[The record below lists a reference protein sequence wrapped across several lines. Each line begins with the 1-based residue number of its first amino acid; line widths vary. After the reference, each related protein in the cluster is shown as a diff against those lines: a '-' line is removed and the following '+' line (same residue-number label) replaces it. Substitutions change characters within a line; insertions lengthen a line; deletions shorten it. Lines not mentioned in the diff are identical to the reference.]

1 MEIFDIR
8 NEDGSVTGKT
18 KERELVHRD
27 GDIHG
32 TSHVWIIRKNKIGTF
47 DVLLQL
53 RSKDKDAFPDCYDI
67 SSAGHILAGQ
77 DYLESA
83 LRELEEELGIK
94 AKKKDLKYLG
104 MYYSALNTEFY
115 GKPFINNEI
124 SAVYIYDKFVDILK
138 LQLQTEEV
146 QSVRWMEYTEC
157 RNRIKAGTLKHAIIL
172 DEFLMLGEAVK
183 KKLEQENQLEKQNIA
198 AKKVELNNSNLNNSN
213 LNNIDIKNGKSNID
227 KSHNIEFDNNIL
239 YNNELKNN
247 SIENIGSKK
256 NYKKCSV
263 SEACGGCQFQG
274 VPYKEQLSNKQK
286 FVEQL
291 FKGYCQVKPI
301 VGMDNPLHYRN
312 KVHAVVGENKD
323 HEIISGTYKAGTH
336 FLVPVESCMLED
348 EKADAIVAT
357 LRRLFK
363 SFKYKPYNEDK
374 STGLI
379 RHILIKRGFKT
390 NQIMVVVVTA
400 SHMVPSKN
408 NFVDALRKA
417 HPDITTIVQNIN
429 DRTTSMVL
437 GEKENVWYGKGYIE
451 DILCD
456 RVFRISSKSF
466 YQINSVQTEHLY
478 NTAIQMAQLTGKETI
493 IDAYCGIGTIGIV
506 ASKYAKKVI
515 GIELNKDAVK
525 DAIANAKRNGISN
538 CYFHEADAGKFMLNL
553 AQDTNDNEVDVVV
566 MDPPRSGS
574 TEEFLNSVAKLNP
587 KKVIYISC
595 DPKTQIRDI
604 EFLKKK
610 GYKVVECRPFDMFP
624 FTEHVE
630 TIVALHRK
638 DT

>member
-1 MEIFDIR
+1 MENFDIR
-8 NEDGSVTGKT
+8 SSDGSITGKT

-32 TSHVWIIRKNKIGTF
+32 TSHVWIVRKNKLGTF

-67 SSAGHILAGQ
+67 SSAGHLPSGQ

-94 AKKKDLKYLG
+94 AKKKDLKYVG
-104 MYYSALNTEFY
+104 MHYSELSTEFY
-115 GKPFINNEI
+115 GKPFVNNEI

-138 LQLQTEEV
+138 LQLQAEEV

-157 RNRIKAGTLKHAIIL
+157 CNRIKAGTLNHCILL
-172 DEFLMLGEAVK
+172 DEFLMIGEAL
-183 KKLEQENQLEKQNIA
+183 KKLEQEYQLKKENIA
-198 AKKVELNNSNLNNSN
+198 AMKAEL
-213 LNNIDIKNGKSNID
+213 
-227 KSHNIEFDNNIL
+227 E
-239 YNNELKNN
+239 NN
-247 SIENIGSKK
+247 SIRNNNNFENNQIENIDTKSYETK
-256 NYKKCSV
+256 NKNRKCSV
-263 SEACGGCQFQG
+263 SDACGGCGYQG
-274 VPYKEQLSNKQK
+274 VPYNEQLRNKQK
-286 FVEQL
+286 LMDHL

-301 VGMDNPLHYRN
+301 VGMINPYNYRN

-323 HEIISGTYKAGTH
+323 HELITGTYKAGTH

-348 EKADAIVAT
+348 EKADAIVTT
-357 LRRLFK
+357 LRGLFK
-363 SFKYKPYNEDK
+363 SFKYKAYNEDE

-379 RHILIKRGFKT
+379 RHILIKKGYKT

-408 NFVDALRKA
+408 NFVEALRKI
-417 HPDITTIVQNIN
+417 HPEITTIIQNIN

-437 GEKENVWYGKGYIE
+437 GNKENVWYGKGYIE

-478 NTAIQMAQLTGKETI
+478 ETAIQLAKLTGKETV

-515 GIELNKDAVK
+515 GIELSKDAVK
-525 DAIANAKRNGISN
+525 DAISNAKYNGINN
-538 CYFHEADAGKFMLNL
+538 CYFHEADAGKFMLNM
-553 AQDTNDNEVDVVV
+553 AQAPDENEVDVVF
-566 MDPPRSGS
+566 MDPPRTGS
-574 TEEFLNSVAKLNP
+574 TEEFLNSVAKLSP
-587 KKVIYISC
+587 KKIVYISC
-595 DPKTQIRDI
+595 NPETQVRDVKVL
-604 EFLKKK
+604 EKK
-610 GYKVVECRPFDMFP
+610 GYKVMECRPFDMFP
-624 FTEHVE
+624 FTEHIE
-630 TIVALHRK
+630 NICLISK
-638 DT
+638 

>member
-8 NEDGSVTGKT
+8 SADGNVTGEK

-32 TSHVWIIRKNKIGTF
+32 TAHVWIIRKNKGGTF

-53 RSKDKDAFPDCYDI
+53 RSKEKDAFPDCYDI
-67 SSAGHILAGQ
+67 SSAGHLLAGQ

-94 AKKKDLKYLG
+94 AKKKDLKYIG
-104 MYYSALNTEFY
+104 MYYSELSTEFY

-124 SAVYIYDKFVDILK
+124 SAVYIYDKYVDILK
-138 LQLQTEEV
+138 LELQVEEV
-146 QSVRWMEYTEC
+146 QSVRWMEFTEC
-157 RNRIKAGTLKHAIIL
+157 RNRIKAGTLKHSIIL

-183 KKLEQENQLEKQNIA
+183 KLDQEKQLEKQNIA
-198 AKKVELNNSNLNNSN
+198 TMKAELENGN
-213 LNNIDIKNGKSNID
+213 LNNIDLK
-227 KSHNIEFDNNIL
+227 H
-239 YNNELKNN
+239 NELKDIGTN
-247 SIENIGSKK
+247 IESKRK
-256 NYKKCSV
+256 YKKCSV

-274 VPYKEQLSNKQK
+274 VPYNEQLKIKQK
-286 FVEQL
+286 LVDQL

-301 VGMDNPLHYRN
+301 VGMNAPYNYRN
-312 KVHAVVGENKD
+312 KVHAVVGEDKD
-323 HEIISGTYKAGTH
+323 HQIITGTYSAGTH
-336 FLVPVESCMLED
+336 FLVPVETCMLED
-348 EKADAIVAT
+348 EKADTIVAT
-357 LRRLFK
+357 LRGLFK

-374 STGLI
+374 GTGLI

-400 SHMVPSKN
+400 SNIVPSKN
-408 NFVDALRKA
+408 NFVAALRKA

-437 GEKENVWYGKGYIE
+437 GDKENVWYGKGYIE
-451 DILCD
+451 DILCN
-456 RVFRISSKSF
+456 RIFRISSKSF
-466 YQINSVQTEHLY
+466 YQVNSVQTEHLY
-478 NTAIQMAQLTGKETI
+478 YAAIQMAQLKGEETV

-506 ASKYAKKVI
+506 ASQYVKKVI
-515 GIELNKDAVK
+515 GIELSKEAVK
-525 DAIANAKRNGISN
+525 DAISNAKCNGINN

-553 AQDTNDNEVDVVV
+553 AQEPDENKIDVVF

-574 TEEFLNSVAKLNP
+574 TEEFLNSVAKLDP
-587 KKVIYISC
+587 KKVVYISC
-595 DPKTQIRDI
+595 NPQTQVRDLN
-604 EFLKKK
+604 FLEKK
-610 GYKVVECRPFDMFP
+610 GYKVIECRPFDMFP

-630 TIVALHRK
+630 TVVLLSSKGIK
-638 DT
+638 

>member
-8 NEDGSVTGKT
+8 NEDGSITGKT

-32 TSHVWIIRKNKIGTF
+32 TSHVWIVRKNKLGTF

-53 RSKDKDAFPDCYDI
+53 RSSNKDAFPNCYDI
-67 SSAGHILAGQ
+67 SSAGHIPAGQ

-94 AKKKDLKYLG
+94 AKKKDLKYIG
-104 MYYSALNTEFY
+104 MCFNKLSTEFY

-124 SAVYIYDKFVDILK
+124 SAIYIYDKFVDILK
-138 LQLQTEEV
+138 LQLQAEEV
-146 QSVRWMEYTEC
+146 QSVRWMEYSEC
-157 RNRIKAGTLKHAIIL
+157 RNRIKAGTLNHSIIL
-172 DEFLMLGEAVK
+172 DEFLMLGEAL
-183 KKLEQENQLEKQNIA
+183 KKLEQDSLLEKQKGA
-198 AKKVELNNSNLNNSN
+198 AVKAELKSGNLNN
-213 LNNIDIKNGKSNID
+213 
-227 KSHNIEFDNNIL
+227 
-239 YNNELKNN
+239 LKNTH
-247 SIENIGSKK
+247 SENIQFKK
-256 NYKKCSV
+256 NYKKCIV
-263 SEACGGCQFQG
+263 SEDCGGCQYQG
-274 VPYKEQLSNKQK
+274 VSYNEQLKNKQK
-286 FVEQL
+286 LVEQL
-291 FKGYCQVKPI
+291 FEGYCQVKPI
-301 VGMDNPLHYRN
+301 VGMDNPYHYRN
-312 KVHAVVGENKD
+312 KVHAVVGEDKD
-323 HEIISGTYKAGTH
+323 HQIISGTYKAGTH

-357 LRRLFK
+357 LRGLFK

-374 STGLI
+374 ETGLI
-379 RHILIKRGFKT
+379 RHILIKRGFST
-390 NQIMVVVVTA
+390 DQIMVVIVTA
-400 SHMVPSKN
+400 SLMVPSKN
-408 NFVDALRKA
+408 NFVGALRKA
-417 HPDITTIVQNIN
+417 HPEITTIVQNIN

-437 GEKENVWYGKGYIE
+437 GDKENVWYGKGYIE

-478 NTAIQMAQLTGKETI
+478 NAAIKMAQLTGKETI

-525 DAIANAKRNGISN
+525 DAIANAKCNSISN
-538 CYFHEADAGKFMLNL
+538 CYFHEADAGKFMLDL
-553 AQDTNDNEVDVVV
+553 AEGSKENEVDVVF

-574 TEEFLNSVAKLNP
+574 TEEFLSSVAKLKP
-587 KKVIYISC
+587 KKVVYISC
-595 DPKTQIRDI
+595 NPETQARDVKVL
-604 EFLKKK
+604 EKK

-630 TIVALHRK
+630 NIVLLQRK
-638 DT
+638 NS